1 MTVGE
6 KIKFIRNF
14 RGMTQKELGVGI
26 GFDEK
31 GADNRIAQYRKQQDT
46 TVKKIKQ
53 KNIAN

>member
-14 RGMTQKELGVGI
+14 RDMTQKELGVGI

-31 GADNRIAQYRKQQDT
+31 GADNRIAIMRRIIECLRKIHYC
-46 TVKKIKQ
+46 K
-53 KNIAN
+53 